1 MADQLAA
8 TQAMFYSN
16 AVDAPPVAQPV
27 RRSGSSFSSTAPP
40 PKFGLVKDTALAIH
54 NELRKA
60 HHVSK
65 LDWSEECA
73 AAAQKQADKCQR
85 VRSLHHDNLSG
96 PSGKHGQSLYLSSGD
111 VDVKTAVMAFY
122 SEINAYDYDQP
133 GHGDDTAQFTQLVW
147 KSTRKVGIGISSN
160 GKYLVAN
167 YLPAGNLRGSFQ
179 QNVLPPDKK
188 RAPIVATDQCQGVDK
203 WADNIDEMSLRYIC
217 GMLCCFQGL
226 YCDTP
231 GCLGCSA
238 ETMCVCCHYSGNVFC
253 LNPVTCCVMQDRC
266 CCLVQTCA
274 VPVTTLIPCN
284 FGILG
289 WLCYPGCGC
298 CKTIPEVTDMDPGHR
313 VSTPLALAI
322 DPQDVTYC
330 SGMCC
335 CFNGFW
341 CERSE
346 CIGCSQ
352 ERLCACTRCSC
363 DLHFVKPSGCC
374 LCQYQQ
380 CCIVNTCAIPCN
392 EEAPNTFGC
401 CGIMCYPVCDCCCK
415 HLGELLSGAYEP
427 IRTNTETE
435 MSTPRQM
442 L

>member
-1 MADQLAA
+1 M
-8 TQAMFYSN
+8 
-16 AVDAPPVAQPV
+16 
-27 RRSGSSFSSTAPP
+27 
-40 PKFGLVKDTALAIH
+40 
-54 NELRKA
+54 
-60 HHVSK
+60 
-65 LDWSEECA
+65 
-73 AAAQKQADKCQR
+73 
-85 VRSLHHDNLSG
+85 
-96 PSGKHGQSLYLSSGD
+96 
-111 VDVKTAVMAFY
+111 
-122 SEINAYDYDQP
+122 
-133 GHGDDTAQFTQLVW
+133 
-147 KSTRKVGIGISSN
+147 
-160 GKYLVAN
+160 
-167 YLPAGNLRGSFQ
+167 
-179 QNVLPPDKK
+179 
-188 RAPIVATDQCQGVDK
+188 
-203 WADNIDEMSLRYIC
+203 
-217 GMLCCFQGL
+217 CC
-226 YCDTP
+226 
-231 GCLGCSA
+231 S
-238 ETMCVCCHYSGNVFC
+238 VFC

-352 ERLCACTRCSC
+352 ERLCACMRCSC

-380 CCIVNTCAIPCN
+380 CCIVNTCAIPMQFRATRKCQTLSAVA
-392 EEAPNTFGC
+392 ESCVIRCAIAAPSIWVN
-401 CGIMCYPVCDCCCK
+401 CYLV
-415 HLGELLSGAYEP
+415 
-427 IRTNTETE
+427 RTSTSNTETE
-435 MSTPRQM
+435 M
-442 L
+442 